1 MKIKSVKKEVLY
13 LLQMHPDLRD
23 NDPGIISEIWK
34 IQTRDISKLS
44 ALQFMSRLES
54 GLLSSSESIVRCR
67 RKLQEQFEGLRGK
80 AYKGRHKEQEQ
91 VKQEIKN
98 WNNEQEK

>member
-1 MKIKSVKKEVLY
+1 MKIKSVKQEVIY
-13 LLQMHPDLRD
+13 LLQMHSDLRD
-23 NDPGIISEIWK
+23 NDPGIIAEIWK

-67 RKLQEQFEGLRGK
+67 RKLQEQHIGLRGK
-80 AYKGRHKEQEQ
+80 VYRGRQKEQTN
-91 VKQEIKN
+91 VKQELKN